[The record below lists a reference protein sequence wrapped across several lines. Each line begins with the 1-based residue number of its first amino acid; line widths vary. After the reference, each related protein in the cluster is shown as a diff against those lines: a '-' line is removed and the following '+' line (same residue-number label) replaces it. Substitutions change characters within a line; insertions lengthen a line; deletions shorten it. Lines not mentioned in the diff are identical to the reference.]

1 MNEAM
6 SEAATQPTPSPGPRK
21 PTSLR
26 ARWRFSFFLGLN
38 LLVLFVAGIAS
49 VIIALE
55 RRHAL
60 LQLHEAAVEQVA
72 LDAQR
77 AIDDV
82 ERLLAY
88 AGDTLAPESAADQ
101 DLARLEAAHPALCSV
116 RIVDVDST
124 AALDRVRAA
133 PCTGAAGAGLA
144 SGMLRVQVPIRGEG
158 MIVADLDPAQ
168 LWGGVVGGALGDHG
182 YAALL
187 DESGAVLAAPPDLSP
202 ASERDPAE
210 FDSVRHALDGDPA
223 LQVYRGLEG
232 EWVIG
237 RAQRLPE
244 TGLLVLT
251 ETPLTAVY
259 PTLARGAA
267 LWGLAF
273 LLTALAGETLI
284 HRIMRT
290 VMAPFGI
297 LHQGARAVSQGDYHY
312 RIRLPAG
319 AEREIV
325 ELGAAFNAMIAQ
337 LQASRRQIDA
347 YTHEMEDIVELR
359 ARELSRKAMQLE
371 VAADVSSKIATIL
384 DLAGLID
391 EVTGLIKDR
400 FEVYHV
406 EILLLDGEGKT
417 LQPVRQREPDVTAPI
432 SLRDADHSVLAWVAR
447 YGETVYVPDVSED
460 GRYRGHPTL
469 PASRCELAI
478 PLVFAGQTIGVLNLE
493 DDHQDAFPRDE
504 IAVLESLANEIAV
517 SIHNARLFDAL
528 ETANRELA
536 QATMEANQAHMLKS
550 RFLLNASHK
559 LRTPLNAIIGYSE
572 TILSGV
578 YGTIPDKALD
588 RQRRI
593 LENGRML
600 QALIEDMLDLSSIE
614 TGYMELN
621 LAWVTL
627 PPLLEE
633 VMNAAHA
640 LHQTAYGDHDLALKM
655 TIEGDLPPVWAD
667 VDRLRYVLITLMDN
681 AVKFTMAGEVAM
693 TAWAEGDMVFVEV
706 RDTGPGI
713 REDELVY
720 LFEPF
725 QHQRGSTASAGKG
738 TGLGLPVSR
747 LLALRHGGDLTARST
762 LHKGSAFTLRLP
774 SRPDGAPPPPER

>member
-1 MNEAM
+1 MMNEHM
-6 SEAATQPTPSPGPRK
+6 SEAATQPTPSPGPGQPR
-21 PTSLR
+21 SLR

-38 LLVLFVAGIAS
+38 LLMVLVAGGAS

-60 LQLHEAAVEQVA
+60 LELH
-72 LDAQR
+72 
-77 AIDDV
+77 
-82 ERLLAY
+82 
-88 AGDTLAPESAADQ
+88 ESAADHIALNVQ
-101 DLARLEAAHPALCSV
+101 SALDDAQRLLAFAGATLPADAASGEVPASLEAAIPALRSV
-116 RIVDVDST
+116 RVADAGGAV
-124 AALDRVRAA
+124 ALDTPRASPSRAAGDAAAPAITVRA
-133 PCTGAAGAGLA
+133 PTGDGT
-144 SGMLRVQVPIRGEG
+144 RT
-158 MIVADLDPAQ
+158 IVAELDPAR
-168 LWGGVVGGALGDHG
+168 LWAGTVSEVPDG

-187 DESGAVLAAPPDLSP
+187 DEAGTVLAAPPDLDRAP
-202 ASERDPAE
+202 ERDPAE
-210 FDSVRHALDGDPA
+210 FDSVQHARDGEPA
-223 LQVYRGLEG
+223 LGVYRGLEG
-232 EWVIG
+232 KWVIG
-237 RAQRLPE
+237 RAERLPE
-244 TGLLVLT
+244 SELFVLT
-251 ETPLTAVY
+251 ETPLAAIL
-259 PTLARGAA
+259 PTLARGAV

-273 LLTALAGETLI
+273 LLTALVGEALI
-284 HRIMRT
+284 QRTMRT
-290 VMAPFGI
+290 VLAPFAK
-297 LHQGARAVSQGDYHY
+297 LHQGARAVSQGDYQY
-312 RIRLPAG
+312 RIRLPSS
-319 AEREIV
+319 AEREIA
-325 ELGAAFNAMIAQ
+325 ELGSAFNAMIGR
-337 LQASRRQIDA
+337 LQESRRQIDT

-359 ARELSRKAMQLE
+359 ARELSRKALQLE
-371 VAADVSSKIATIL
+371 VAADVSSKVATIL
-384 DLAGLID
+384 DPQALID

-400 FEVYHV
+400 FEIYHV
-406 EILLLDGEGKT
+406 EILLLDDDART
-417 LQPVRQREPDVTAPI
+417 LAPVRARQDALAQPI
-432 SLRDADHSVLAWVAR
+432 SLRDADHSVLARVAR

-460 GRYRGHPTL
+460 ARYQGHLAL

-536 QATMEANQAHMLKS
+536 QATMQANQAHMLKS

-578 YGTIPDKALD
+578 YGAVPDKALD

-593 LENGRML
+593 LENGRVL

-621 LAWVTL
+621 LAWVAL

-640 LHQTAYGDHDLALKM
+640 LHQTAYGDHDLALNM
-655 TIEGDLPPVWAD
+655 TIDGDLPPVWAD
-667 VDRLRYVLITLMDN
+667 IDRLRYILITLMDN
-681 AVKFTMAGEVAM
+681 AVKFTTAGEVSMA
-693 TAWAEGDMVFVEV
+693 AWAEENMVIVEV

-713 REDELVY
+713 GEDELVF

-725 QHQRGSTASAGKG
+725 QHQRGSTASSGKG
-738 TGLGLPVSR
+738 TGLGLPVAR

-762 LHKGSAFTLRLP
+762 LHHGSTFTLRLP
-774 SRPDGAPPPPER
+774 SRPDGAPPPP

>member
-1 MNEAM
+1 M

-26 ARWRFSFFLGLN
+26 ARWRLSFFLGMN
-38 LLVLFVAGIAS
+38 LLVILVAGGAS
-49 VIIALE
+49 LIIALE
-55 RRHAL
+55 QRHAL
-60 LQLHEAAVEQVA
+60 LRLHEAAADHLAADVQIA
-72 LDAQR
+72 LDDAQR
-77 AIDDV
+77 
-82 ERLLAY
+82 LLSF
-88 AGDTLAPESAADQ
+88 AGDTLSLEGITPQ
-101 DLARLEAAHPALCSV
+101 DLARLEQAHPAVCSV
-116 RIVDVDST
+116 RVVDADDIAIELLSATPCPSAASASLTPGTVMIQAATRDGDGIIVAELDS
-124 AALDRVRAA
+124 ARLW
-133 PCTGAAGAGLA
+133 AGTVAGL
-144 SGMLRVQVPIRGEG
+144 
-158 MIVADLDPAQ
+158 
-168 LWGGVVGGALGDHG
+168 LGDHG

-187 DESGAVLAAPPDLSP
+187 DEAGTVLAAPPDLARAP
-202 ASERDPAE
+202 DRDPAD
-210 FDSVRHALDGDPA
+210 FDSVRHAQDGNST

-232 EWVIG
+232 EWVVG
-237 RAQRLPE
+237 RAERLPGSE
-244 TGLLVLT
+244 LFALT
-251 ETPLTAVY
+251 ETPLTVLW

-284 HRIMRT
+284 RRIIKT
-290 VMAPFGI
+290 VLVPFAT
-297 LHQGARAVSQGDYHY
+297 LHQGARAVSQGDYQY
-312 RIRLPAG
+312 RVRLPSA

-325 ELGAAFNAMIAQ
+325 DLGTAFNTMIAR
-337 LQASRRQIDA
+337 LQESRRQIDA

-359 ARELSRKAMQLE
+359 ARELSRKALQLE

-384 DLAGLID
+384 DPPALID
-391 EVTGLIKDR
+391 EVTCLIKDR

-406 EILLLDGEGKT
+406 EILLLDSDGKS
-417 LQPVRQREPDVTAPI
+417 LRPVRSQADASTDTI
-432 SLRDADHSVLAWVAR
+432 SLRDADRSVLAWVAR

-460 GRYRGHPTL
+460 RRYRGSPAL
-469 PASRCELAI
+469 PASRCALAI

-493 DDHQDAFPRDE
+493 DEHRDAFPRDE
-504 IAVLESLANEIAV
+504 IAVLESLANEIA
-517 SIHNARLFDAL
+517 IALHNARLFDAL

-536 QATMEANQAHMLKS
+536 QATLEANQMHMLKS

-614 TGYMELN
+614 AGHMELK
-621 LAWVTL
+621 LAWVAL
-627 PPLLEE
+627 PPLLDE
-633 VMNAAHA
+633 VMNATHA
-640 LHQTAYGDHDLALKM
+640 LHQTAYGDHDLALNLS
-655 TIEGDLPPVWAD
+655 IEGDLLPVWAD

-681 AVKFTMAGEVAM
+681 AVKFTTAGEVSL
-693 TAWAEGDMVFVEV
+693 TAWAEDNMVFVEV

-725 QHQRGSTASAGKG
+725 QHERGSTASGGRG

-747 LLALRHGGDLTARST
+747 LLALRHGGDLIARST
-762 LHKGSAFTLRLP
+762 LHEGSTFTLRLP
-774 SRPDGAPPPPER
+774 ARPDGAPPFPEN